1 MGPGGGHGQ
10 CSHWRW
16 YFRPALAIRRRVR
29 TLDAVIAPKREYP
42 PAVRLFR
49 FHFHHDQIC
58 LAFPGYQSDQSSCAV
73 SGAERI
79 HRTTM
84 KNVEATTTETAAAV
98 AQQGA
103 TVAPEKASSKK
114 GATQKKGA

>member
-42 PAVRLFR
+42 PFTSAEIAVIAQRVRDGEIFGADELARLQQ
-49 FHFHHDQIC
+49 H
-58 LAFPGYQSDQSSCAV
+58 SSIVDGEFIVRACGSHV
-73 SGAERI
+73 SVKQYVGV
-79 HRTTM
+79 
-84 KNVEATTTETAAAV
+84 N
-98 AQQGA
+98 
-103 TVAPEKASSKK
+103 
-114 GATQKKGA
+114 